1 MCDDGRRRGGGPRR
15 SQEGGDGAPPRAA
28 KPQRGGQQLIPRP
41 AGARPGA
48 PPPWATL
55 GPEATSG
62 ITNER
67 VRTSVRRQ
75 RVPTAA
81 EPVTRPEV
89 MTTAEAGVLVPLF
102 EEAGETRVVLTRRS
116 ADLRSHTGEVA
127 FPGGR
132 LEPGEEPEA
141 GALREAHEEVGLDP
155 VDVEIVGSLAPL
167 ATVSSGSRITP
178 FVGMLGRRPHLS
190 PNPAEVAR
198 VFDVSL
204 AELVSD
210 GVYRG
215 ERWDMPGLEDRPM
228 HFFELEDET
237 VWGAT
242 ARILMELLELVLG
255 AA

>member
-1 MCDDGRRRGGGPRR
+1 MP
-15 SQEGGDGAPPRAA
+15 
-28 KPQRGGQQLIPRP
+28 GQQLIPRP

-48 PPPWATL
+48 PPPWADL
-55 GPEATSG
+55 GPDARKGVTV
-62 ITNER
+62 ER
-67 VRTSVRRQ
+67 VRASLRLQ
-75 RVPTAA
+75 GPT
-81 EPVTRPEV
+81 ESQPVTGLEV
-89 MTTAEAGVLVPLF
+89 ESTREAGVLVPLF
-102 EEAGETRVVLTRRS
+102 EEAGEARVILTRR
-116 ADLRSHTGEVA
+116 AAHLRSHTGEVA

-132 LEPGEEPEA
+132 LEPGEAPVT

-155 VDVEIVGSLAPL
+155 GEVEILGSLAPL

-178 FVGMLGRRPHLS
+178 FVGVIGARPSLT

-210 GVYRG
+210 GIYRE
-215 ERWDMPGLEDRPM
+215 ERWDLAGLGDRPM

-237 VWGAT
+237 GWGAT
-242 ARILMELLELVLG
+242 ARILMELLELVVG